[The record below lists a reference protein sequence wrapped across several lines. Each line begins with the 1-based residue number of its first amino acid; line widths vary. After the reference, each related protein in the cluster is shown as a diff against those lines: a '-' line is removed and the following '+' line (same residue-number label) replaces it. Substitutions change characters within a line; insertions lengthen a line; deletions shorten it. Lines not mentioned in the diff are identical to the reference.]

1 MNRNKSILSFLFFIF
16 LFLGNQIHSQTT
28 YNPSAQNTTEY
39 TTDQTTN
46 HFFYFPSGS
55 DELDINVSLNKLQ
68 FTDNSGNTYGWDGGN
83 AIPTNWDFE
92 ILTDLSN
99 CPDCTVTGKKITYS
113 GDPDETIS
121 VKLRIFDKDA
131 SGNPTIAN
139 SNTMGSVD
147 ISYRI
152 ISRLTTVSKQFNSCT
167 GKYEIL
173 IKETSISGNKPCSP
187 YTIKVYSGASDQ
199 SNLVFESVNQ
209 TSPKFELDL
218 DTGNY
223 NYVITD
229 SCNQTLA
236 GVFTID
242 EAYTFS
248 ADVTFSGYKCHDDS
262 SSTVDINIEGAAW
275 PVSWTIN
282 EKSGTGT
289 PSYSLSSTNTSQY
302 TTEGLSS
309 NVDTDDIVNYSIL
322 VQGIP
327 NGTYIFTFSDNYGCE
342 KQQEFTVVR
351 PPELTATL
359 DASVQEL
366 ACNGDS
372 NGSLTF
378 TGKGGWT
385 QPFDGNNIRS
395 VWGAEYS
402 FILTKQGTTST
413 FNHGT
418 ISYSFDADG
427 NRIGYKTTFSNLS
440 AGTYCLTLS
449 ETIETNPNNSSVVY
463 SCSNEAGCF
472 TIGEP
477 DELGTSANITNIAC
491 NGNETGSI
499 DLSVSGG
506 TANYTY
512 AWTKTGDNSFSATT
526 QDLSNLSPGTYN
538 VTVTDANDCTTTNS
552 FEITEPAELLIA
564 DAGLSTE
571 IACFGDNGQIRVNV
585 TQASVANYT
594 YALYQGNSVVQTVT
608 NSNLNH
614 TFNAAAGTYKVRVTD
629 ANGCFKET
637 NNITL
642 TQPDAAL
649 SISNE
654 TINNIDCK
662 DQDNGSIDITVAG
675 GTANYTYA
683 WIKTGDNS
691 YSATSQD
698 LSSLSPGTYN
708 VTITDANNCTLT
720 KSFTITEPDQLVS
733 SGTISNFNGFGISC
747 NGADDGSI
755 DLSVSGGTA
764 NYSYS
769 WFTNDG
775 SGLSINSQDQSGL
788 GPGTYGVTV
797 TDANG
802 CTSLPLSFTIT
813 EPSQLSISSS
823 IPKTN
828 GFSISC
834 FGAND
839 GAIDITPSGGSS
851 NYTYN
856 WSTSNGSGLVQ
867 GQQDQSGLGPGLYT
881 LTLVDSN
888 NCSVTQT
895 FTLTQPDDIT
905 LSGNL
910 SNYNGFQISKKGAS
924 DGTIDLSVSGGNLLS
939 GQTYTYLWTTSNGSG
954 LDSSSQD
961 QTGLTAG
968 TYTIKVTDSNGCFET
983 QVFVLNEP
991 EELDFSFNKSNFNG
1005 FGISCFGAND
1015 GSIDI
1020 TPSGG
1025 SGSYTYN
1032 WTTSNGSGLNQGQQ
1046 DQTGLSPGTYNLI
1059 ITDSNGNTTTGSF
1072 LITEPSEVSLSSS
1085 LSNYNNFQVSCYS
1098 GTDGSINI
1106 TPAGGTGLYTY
1117 NWSTSNGS
1125 GLVQGQQDQSGLSAG
1140 NYSVTVTDSNGCSI
1154 VSNFSLTSPT
1164 QINLSSSLS
1173 NYNGFN
1179 ITCNGEDDG
1188 SIDISVSGGLL
1199 LSGANYSYSW
1209 TTSDGS
1215 GLNPNS
1221 EDQIGLTAGTYTVTV
1236 TDSNSC
1242 ILIESITLNESEPI
1256 NIIETISDYNGFQI
1270 SQNGANDGSI
1280 SLDVSGGTN
1289 NYTYSWTKTGDS
1301 SFTSTNKDLNNLSIG
1316 IYTVVVTDSNGC
1328 IQTESYNLSQPAQLL
1343 IGIDISAFATN
1354 VLCYGDNTASI
1365 KIDITQASV
1374 GPYTYDLFGT
1384 DYLNQQYTQTANNI
1398 NNLTYTFNS
1407 IPAGEYQVK
1416 VTDANGSSK
1425 TSQTRVIT
1433 QPNAP
1438 ITITSSISDYGSY
1451 NISCFGANDASI
1463 NLSIQGGTLSGNNFY
1478 QYQWTT
1484 NNGSG
1489 LDINSLNQTGLGPGD
1504 YTILVTDENNCTLT
1518 ETYSIISPEALN
1530 YVLDEKKNITCKD
1543 DADGSI
1549 QISVSGGTGNY
1560 NYNWTTVNGTGLVQ
1574 GQQDQT
1580 GLGPGIYSLILS
1592 DGCESIQY
1600 EYIISEP
1607 DELTITLDEKTD
1619 ILCHN
1624 DSTGKIFVT
1633 VSGGTQPYDYVWKDN
1648 FGNVYDRDVGNVF
1661 NTGNLSN
1668 IPAGIYDLTVT
1679 DANNCVTTFN
1689 IELTQPDDLLIDIFK
1704 TDLNC
1709 YDGNDGTITVTP
1721 SGGVAPYSYT
1731 WSDLGNGN
1739 IRTGLAAGSY
1749 SVTITDSNNCVE
1761 IREIEIQNAE
1771 LFDINPVV
1779 IPVSCFGADDGSIE
1793 LNFVGGVSPVLI
1805 TWSDDPSAGQNR
1817 YNLSPGIYSVLI
1829 EDASGCK
1836 IDQSFTIIEPQEL
1849 SIAGVVTD
1857 AIDCDNPASGS
1868 IDLQISGGNPPYT
1881 FQWSNGATS
1890 EDLTNLI
1897 ANNYLVIVTDSK
1909 GCTAQKEFTINRQ
1922 EDLEINLETSLY
1934 AICETREVYQKNIVS
1949 VSGGVAPYIIE
1960 WSNGIVTG
1968 NNNEIM
1974 DTKIEGS
1981 YQVTVTD
1988 ALGCSES
1995 IIFDVSTPEIGFP
2008 DFSYDSFYL
2017 STYGALAVNDAITF
2031 TNLSTEQYFNV
2042 FWDFGDGNSS
2052 QEINPSN
2059 TYTKRG
2065 VYEVTLT
2072 VEFILGCSYSITK
2085 TIYVGDSYE
2094 IVIPNAFT
2102 PNNDGYN
2109 DTFRPVYYGFKYLK
2123 MQIFDTWGNLIYSEE
2138 STSNELIGWSG
2149 RIGSKDGEN
2158 GNYFYQVSG
2167 NTHTDEKFSKNGAFT
2182 LIK

>member
-1 MNRNKSILSFLFFIF
+1 MNRKKSILSFLFFIF

-402 FILTKQGTTST
+402 FILTKQGTSST

-614 TFNAAAGTYKVRVTD
+614 TFSAAAGTYKVRVTD

-683 WIKTGDNS
+683 WTKTGDNS

-888 NCSVTQT
+888 NCSFTQT

-968 TYTIKVTDSNGCFET
+968 TYTVKVTDSNGCFET

-1046 DQTGLSPGTYNLI
+1046 DQTGLAPGTYNLI

-1098 GTDGSINI
+1098 GRDGSINI
-1106 TPAGGTGLYTY
+1106 TPAGGTGSYTY

-1374 GPYTYDLFGT
+1374 GPYIYDLFGT

-1779 IPVSCFGADDGSIE
+1779 MPVSCFGADDGSIE

-2158 GNYFYQVSG
+2158 GNYFYQVLG

>member
-1 MNRNKSILSFLFFIF
+1 MNRNNSILSFLFFIF
-16 LFLGNQIHSQTT
+16 LFLGNQVHSQTT

-99 CPDCTVTGKKITYS
+99 CPDCAVTGKKITYS

-262 SSTVDINIEGAAW
+262 SSAVDINIEGAAW

-402 FILTKQGTTST
+402 FVLTKQGTSST

-449 ETIETNPNNSSVVY
+449 ETIETNQNNSSVVY

-614 TFNAAAGTYKVRVTD
+614 TFSAAAGTYKVRVTD

-683 WIKTGDNS
+683 WTKTGDNS

-720 KSFTITEPDQLVS
+720 KSFIITEPDQLVS

-954 LDSSSQD
+954 LNSSSQD

-968 TYTIKVTDSNGCFET
+968 TYTVKVTDSNGCFET

-1046 DQTGLSPGTYNLI
+1046 NQTGLAPGTYNLV

-1164 QINLSSSLS
+1164 QIILSSSLS

-1188 SIDISVSGGLL
+1188 SIDISVSGGSL

-1256 NIIETISDYNGFQI
+1256 NITETISDYNGFQI

-1779 IPVSCFGADDGSIE
+1779 MPVSCFGADDGSIE

-2065 VYEVTLT
+2065 VYDVTLT

-2109 DTFRPVYYGFKYLK
+2109 DTFRPIYYGFKYLK

>member
-1 MNRNKSILSFLFFIF
+1 M
-16 LFLGNQIHSQTT
+16 
-28 YNPSAQNTTEY
+28 
-39 TTDQTTN
+39 
-46 HFFYFPSGS
+46 
-55 DELDINVSLNKLQ
+55 
-68 FTDNSGNTYGWDGGN
+68 
-83 AIPTNWDFE
+83 
-92 ILTDLSN
+92 
-99 CPDCTVTGKKITYS
+99 
-113 GDPDETIS
+113 
-121 VKLRIFDKDA
+121 
-131 SGNPTIAN
+131 
-139 SNTMGSVD
+139 
-147 ISYRI
+147 
-152 ISRLTTVSKQFNSCT
+152 
-167 GKYEIL
+167 
-173 IKETSISGNKPCSP
+173 
-187 YTIKVYSGASDQ
+187 
-199 SNLVFESVNQ
+199 
-209 TSPKFELDL
+209 
-218 DTGNY
+218 
-223 NYVITD
+223 
-229 SCNQTLA
+229 
-236 GVFTID
+236 
-242 EAYTFS
+242 
-248 ADVTFSGYKCHDDS
+248 
-262 SSTVDINIEGAAW
+262 
-275 PVSWTIN
+275 
-282 EKSGTGT
+282 
-289 PSYSLSSTNTSQY
+289 
-302 TTEGLSS
+302 
-309 NVDTDDIVNYSIL
+309 
-322 VQGIP
+322 
-327 NGTYIFTFSDNYGCE
+327 
-342 KQQEFTVVR
+342 
-351 PPELTATL
+351 
-359 DASVQEL
+359 
-366 ACNGDS
+366 
-372 NGSLTF
+372 
-378 TGKGGWT
+378 
-385 QPFDGNNIRS
+385 
-395 VWGAEYS
+395 
-402 FILTKQGTTST
+402 
-413 FNHGT
+413 
-418 ISYSFDADG
+418 
-427 NRIGYKTTFSNLS
+427 
-440 AGTYCLTLS
+440 
-449 ETIETNPNNSSVVY
+449 
-463 SCSNEAGCF
+463 
-472 TIGEP
+472 
-477 DELGTSANITNIAC
+477 
-491 NGNETGSI
+491 
-499 DLSVSGG
+499 
-506 TANYTY
+506 
-512 AWTKTGDNSFSATT
+512 
-526 QDLSNLSPGTYN
+526 
-538 VTVTDANDCTTTNS
+538 
-552 FEITEPAELLIA
+552 
-564 DAGLSTE
+564 
-571 IACFGDNGQIRVNV
+571 
-585 TQASVANYT
+585 
-594 YALYQGNSVVQTVT
+594 
-608 NSNLNH
+608 
-614 TFNAAAGTYKVRVTD
+614 
-629 ANGCFKET
+629 
-637 NNITL
+637 
-642 TQPDAAL
+642 
-649 SISNE
+649 
-654 TINNIDCK
+654 
-662 DQDNGSIDITVAG
+662 
-675 GTANYTYA
+675 
-683 WIKTGDNS
+683 
-691 YSATSQD
+691 
-698 LSSLSPGTYN
+698 
-708 VTITDANNCTLT
+708 
-720 KSFTITEPDQLVS
+720 
-733 SGTISNFNGFGISC
+733 
-747 NGADDGSI
+747 
-755 DLSVSGGTA
+755 
-764 NYSYS
+764 
-769 WFTNDG
+769 
-775 SGLSINSQDQSGL
+775 
-788 GPGTYGVTV
+788 
-797 TDANG
+797 
-802 CTSLPLSFTIT
+802 
-813 EPSQLSISSS
+813 
-823 IPKTN
+823 
-828 GFSISC
+828 
-834 FGAND
+834 
-839 GAIDITPSGGSS
+839 
-851 NYTYN
+851 
-856 WSTSNGSGLVQ
+856 
-867 GQQDQSGLGPGLYT
+867 
-881 LTLVDSN
+881 
-888 NCSVTQT
+888 
-895 FTLTQPDDIT
+895 
-905 LSGNL
+905 

-1046 DQTGLSPGTYNLI
+1046 DQTGLAPGTYNLI

-1106 TPAGGTGLYTY
+1106 TPAGGTGSYTY

-2109 DTFRPVYYGFKYLK
+2109 DTFRPLYYGFKYLK

>member
-402 FILTKQGTTST
+402 FILTKQGTSST

-683 WIKTGDNS
+683 WTKTGDNS

-881 LTLVDSN
+881 LTLLDSN

-1046 DQTGLSPGTYNLI
+1046 DQTGLAPGTYNLI

-1106 TPAGGTGLYTY
+1106 TPAGGTGSYTY

-1301 SFTSTNKDLNNLSIG
+1301 SFTSTNKNLNNLSIG

-2109 DTFRPVYYGFKYLK
+2109 DTFRPLYYGFKYLK

>member
-16 LFLGNQIHSQTT
+16 LFLGNQTHSQTT

-614 TFNAAAGTYKVRVTD
+614 TFNAPAGTYKVRVTD

-683 WIKTGDNS
+683 WTKTGDNS

-813 EPSQLSISSS
+813 EPPQLSISSS

-1046 DQTGLSPGTYNLI
+1046 DQTGLAPGTYNLI

-1106 TPAGGTGLYTY
+1106 TPAGGTGSYTY

-1909 GCTAQKEFTINRQ
+1909 GCIAQKEFTINRQ

-2031 TNLSTEQYFNV
+2031 TNLSTEQYFNA